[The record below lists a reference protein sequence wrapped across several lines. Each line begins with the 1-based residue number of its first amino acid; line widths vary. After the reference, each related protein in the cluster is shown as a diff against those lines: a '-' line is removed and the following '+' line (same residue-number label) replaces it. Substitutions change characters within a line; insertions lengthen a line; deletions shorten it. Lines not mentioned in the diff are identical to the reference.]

1 VLVVGVG
8 GGCLTVSSGLSFFV
22 KVFAVSATGIATGLV
37 LSVCTF
43 DEMVGD
49 FECNPICRRQA
60 GWAVSMLGS
69 RTPDEAQS
77 SEYSVG
83 MNSWGFVGTFRPFRP
98 LASFRSKNNT
108 SVSSAPS
115 ATLASRT
122 PSEHLAAASR
132 IHENPQQE
140 RQRLE
145 ALECTNIAVFCA
157 PCDPSNSLHRI
168 LKGSSTCKANPLADF
183 PVPHVSMPSLPWRE
197 NEFHTLTYV
206 VEVLSMPLK
215 ITTDM
220 MSTKPTASVQF
231 FSPEASTCGSLT
243 EA

>member
-49 FECNPICRRQA
+49 FECNPICRREA

-98 LASFRSKNNT
+98 LASFRRT
-108 SVSSAPS
+108 TPVSAQP
-115 ATLASRT
+115 
-122 PSEHLAAASR
+122 
-132 IHENPQQE
+132 
-140 RQRLE
+140 RQRHWHPELPVNTWLLRQE
-145 ALECTNIAVFCA
+145 FMKTRNKSAKDWRLLNA
-157 PCDPSNSLHRI
+157 PISPCFVPLVIPVILCIESLKARAHAKQI
-168 LKGSSTCKANPLADF
+168 LWQIFLC
-183 PVPHVSMPSLPWRE
+183 HM
-197 NEFHTLTYV
+197 
-206 VEVLSMPLK
+206 
-215 ITTDM
+215 
-220 MSTKPTASVQF
+220 
-231 FSPEASTCGSLT
+231 
-243 EA
+243 